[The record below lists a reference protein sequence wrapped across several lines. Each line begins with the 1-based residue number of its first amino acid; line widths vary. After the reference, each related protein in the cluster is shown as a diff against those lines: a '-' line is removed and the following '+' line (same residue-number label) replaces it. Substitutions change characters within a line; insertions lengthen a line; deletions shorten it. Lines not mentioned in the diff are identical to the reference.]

1 NEARFFKFW
10 SSNQKPNVNKQSSM
24 TCQSCYGR
32 GGCPNC
38 IKGKVTVFY
47 NPLLEEYIDTIHFT
61 LSIANDLGYT
71 SHTYTKTKPRDLNDL
86 VIGITNA
93 ITVLSASPNHYLMES
108 IFNNVIALGYQL
120 GFTEADVIAAYHDK
134 NAINHRRQDNNY

>member
-1 NEARFFKFW
+1 DVCMNDQPGKHELYDEK
-10 SSNQKPNVNKQSSM
+10 
-24 TCQSCYGR
+24 
-32 GGCPNC
+32 GGIISADCPKCDGNAEVYV
-38 IKGKVTVFY
+38 G
-47 NPLLEEYIDTIHFT
+47 NRLLEEYIDTIHFT

-108 IFNNVIALGYQL
+108 IFNNIIALGYQL
-120 GFTEADVIAAYHDK
+120 GFT
-134 NAINHRRQDNNY
+134 